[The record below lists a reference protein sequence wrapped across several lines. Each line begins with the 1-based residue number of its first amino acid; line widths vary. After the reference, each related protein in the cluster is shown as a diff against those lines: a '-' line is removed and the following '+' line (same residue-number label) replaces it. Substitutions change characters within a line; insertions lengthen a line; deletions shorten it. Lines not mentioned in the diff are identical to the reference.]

1 MTTSSTTPILHV
13 KRLFR
18 VRIIR
23 AGVAPYTYKAKA
35 RAAFELWDAAYDRA
49 MEANPTVPIV
59 VMVIPLDCA
68 K

>member
-1 MTTSSTTPILHV
+1 MTTSSTLPILHV

-59 VMVIPLDCA
+59 VMVIPLDSA